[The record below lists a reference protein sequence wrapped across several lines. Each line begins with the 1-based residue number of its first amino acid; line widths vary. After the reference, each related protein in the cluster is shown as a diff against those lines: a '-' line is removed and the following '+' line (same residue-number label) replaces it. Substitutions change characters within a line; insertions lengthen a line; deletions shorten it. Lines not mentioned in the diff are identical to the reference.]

1 MIKTYHVKSGDKVV
15 VNTGEFAK
23 ATATVVTVIKKT
35 DRVVLEF
42 DVDSLSDVQKNK
54 VDNRKRTVKKSQA
67 NPEGGIIQRTVSV
80 HVSNVNKLKS

>member
-15 VNTGEFAK
+15 VNAGEFKK
-23 ATATVVTVIKKT
+23 ATATVAAIIKKT
-35 DRVVLEF
+35 DRVVLDF
-42 DVDSLSDVQKNK
+42 DMDSLSDVQKNK

-67 NPEGGIIQRTVSV
+67 NPEGGLIQRGVSV

>member
-23 ATATVVTVIKKT
+23 ATATVETVIKKT
-35 DRVVLEF
+35 DRVVLAF